1 MKKIFQLSPF
11 TFQFSAFTYICK
23 KGHPF
28 KDVLFYKSG
37 DANAEERWLRRREVY
52 LPKGVPLG
60 HYSPTNLFTGST
72 IPAAIGHA
80 QCGKVTPRGSRLAG
94 IVKCSKSPRL
104 RRGINSIH
112 KKKRTSA
119 LTEVLFVKSGDD
131 LLSHKC
137 LQYHR
142 RCWA

>member
-1 MKKIFQLSPF
+1 MTPIY
-11 TFQFSAFTYICK
+11 AK

-72 IPAAIGHA
+72 IPAAKGHA

-94 IVKCSKSPRL
+94 IVK
-104 RRGINSIH
+104 
-112 KKKRTSA
+112 
-119 LTEVLFVKSGDD
+119 FKSGVRWGRQTK
-131 LLSHKC
+131 STI
-137 LQYHR
+137 
-142 RCWA
+142 